1 MTKIYNIL
9 IDLKEGDPFVIK
21 RSQEALE
28 IFARDVESFSFP
40 EEIRESQTT
49 LAFQPL
55 DMTDTNQKS
64 KSISSQEIEQFLS
77 YCFKD
82 IHIVQSKALAH
93 FLWDPTDSVQEEQ
106 QSPQMSAIDFILQ
119 PFENQRKYIP
129 RNQNFHVDV
138 KLEKGDILVW
148 KYLVGCG
155 QQIDFYVIFCDSVFR
170 SLKIRPKVDEI
181 DSDSEATPSS
191 IEISPNS
198 PTSLEQKLSG
208 LLDNFIKSG
217 AHKNQATKVLQEQQ
231 FGSSNL
237 SEITVVV
244 SSLPM
249 TTKNWQSSSILPSI
263 IPTMSST
270 LSTPFTGSYEASRKG
285 GLVRLFWDNSLS
297 FAGKHLDYCIQRV
310 SEQTMQVSSLHDESV
325 NHTHSS
331 LNRLP

>member
-21 RSQEALE
+21 RSHEALE

-55 DMTDTNQKS
+55 ETCLDRSNLNSNQ

-93 FLWDPTDSVQEEQ
+93 FLWDPTDSVNIIQEQQ

-119 PFENQRKYIP
+119 PFENQRTYIP
-129 RNQNFHVDV
+129 RNQSFSVDV
-138 KLEKGDILVW
+138 KLEKGDIIVW
-148 KYLVGCG
+148 KYWVGCG

-170 SLKIRPKVDEI
+170 SLKSRPKLGEI
-181 DSDSEATPSS
+181 DSESAESTPGST
-191 IEISPNS
+191 EEVVYISPTS
-198 PTSLEQKLSG
+198 PKSLEQKLSG

-217 AHKNQATKVLQEQQ
+217 AHKNLTTKISEEQ
-231 FGSSNL
+231 SNNL

-244 SSLPM
+244 SNEEMTAKSWKGSL
-249 TTKNWQSSSILPSI
+249 LPSI
-263 IPTMSST
+263 LPTMSST
-270 LSTPFTGSYEASRKG
+270 LSTTFTGSYEASKKG
-285 GLVRLFWDNSLS
+285 GLCRLFWDNFVS
-297 FAGKHLDYCIQRV
+297 FTGKHIDYCIQRV
-310 SEQTMQVSSLHDESV
+310 SPKT
-325 NHTHSS
+325 
-331 LNRLP
+331 